1 MSKILSLDLGSSS
14 CRLLLTEKTIT
25 NFEIL
30 FYAEKTYAEPL
41 RDTFNEENR
50 IIITNQLKNL
60 VRDFKNIDNEIDY
73 CNIGFGGSSN
83 NSVIIQSSMETD
95 KDDEIIKQ
103 EQISL
108 LTKNNPKINS
118 FTTHNTTHI

>member
-30 FYAEKTYAEPL
+30 FYAEKTYAEPV

-50 IIITNQLKNL
+50 IVDAMKRI
-60 VRDFKNIDNEIDY
+60 
-73 CNIGFGGSSN
+73 
-83 NSVIIQSSMETD
+83 
-95 KDDEIIKQ
+95 
-103 EQISL
+103 
-108 LTKNNPKINS
+108 
-118 FTTHNTTHI
+118 